1 MKFLAPAE
9 QLCVK
14 IPLIKLCEI
23 LKYISFLKF
32 LGSKDI
38 KQGLA
43 SYDEMCD
50 AYLLYYVDSNE
61 ETELLEGSNFCWS
74 AGPPEVSWHNL
85 GLKNIP
91 NRLASSLI

>member
-1 MKFLAPAE
+1 MTRLMLFFSFF
-9 QLCVK
+9 K
-14 IPLIKLCEI
+14 IA
-23 LKYISFLKF
+23 
-32 LGSKDI
+32 GSKDI

-61 ETELLEGSNFCWS
+61 ETGLLEGSNFCWS

-91 NRLASSLI
+91 NRLASSLV